1 MNDYFKILAH
11 EIVESG
17 KSTICRANQQP
28 ADPGRVDAAV
38 LSSKDPGEESLH
50 FRGPQSTFKVFK

>member
-17 KSTICRANQQP
+17 KSTICRENQQST
-28 ADPGRVDAAV
+28 DPERVHAAV
-38 LSSKDPGEESLH
+38 LSSKAPGEESLH
-50 FRGPQSTFKVFK
+50 LRGPQSTFKVFK